1 MPTAFETTLNNRY
14 EELLKNTIAKKNTTW
29 KTYYA
34 TTTTAGAATDFT
46 TNWYGKF
53 VDNIDRLTDANY
65 IHTTE
70 NINDDLSKWLKDT
83 WTITIPEKEIDEEPE
98 DVDLDEFER
107 ILSVS

>member
-1 MPTAFETTLNNRY
+1 MPTAFETTFNNRY
-14 EELLKNTIAKKNTTW
+14 EKLLKNTIAKKNPTW

-34 TTTTAGAATDFT
+34 TTAGAATDFT

-53 VDNIDRLTDANY
+53 VDNINHLVDTNYTYATTENLTDAV
-65 IHTTE
+65 
-70 NINDDLSKWLKDT
+70 SKWLRDSMKT
-83 WTITIPEKEIDEEPE
+83 EIDEEPE

>member
-14 EELLKNTIAKKNTTW
+14 EELLKNTIAKKNPTW
-29 KTYYA
+29 KTHYV
-34 TTTTAGAATDFT
+34 TTAGTATNFT
-46 TNWYGKF
+46 TDWYGKF
-53 VDNIDRLTDANY
+53 VDTIDRLTDVNY
-65 IHTTE
+65 IYTTE
-70 NINDDLSKWLKDT
+70 NIDNKLSKWLKDT